1 MYPNSIVSNYLSSQ
15 PGSLWNDGH
24 EHKVSSKG
32 MPSITNLRN
41 LSNYAE
47 ELVAYY
53 GLYNGDEYVLSFVK
67 LDAHEQ
73 TELAR
78 LYLEVNDRETTECI
92 YDGDFRLNNDFNIAL
107 ISMLKNNTRETRE
120 EFSRITIQNIIK
132 YYAISLQEILDDAC
146 VSYHSQIMNEHN
158 YFQTQDNEHGDITW
172 SKF

>member
-1 MYPNSIVSNYLSSQ
+1 MYQNSIAFNYISNQ
-15 PGSLWNDGH
+15 PHTSWNDDV

-32 MPSITNLRN
+32 MPNINNLRN

-47 ELVAYY
+47 ELVAHY
-53 GLYNGDEYVLSFVK
+53 GLYNGDEYILSFVK

-107 ISMLKNNTRETRE
+107 LSMLKNNTRETRE
-120 EFSRITIQNIIK
+120 EFSNITIQNIIR

-146 VSYHSQIMNEHN
+146 VSYHSKIMNERD
-158 YFQTQDNEHGDITW
+158 YFQTQDSEHGDITW